1 MTKRGGNSM
10 IGRKSVSSLIA
21 FTMLTTGTVASA
33 SSFGEGFVGGVIGG
47 IVGNAIANQP
57 RRVHHTKRR
66 VHHKKRRVHHK
77 KKKVVK
83 KRIIV
88 TPEMK
93 IQKSLANLG
102 FYRGK
107 IDGEINSF
115 ETRSAIKAFNKA
127 NNLGN
132 TASLSQ
138 KTRDALIYMGD
149 LFKFDRNLIA
159 RGSDEKT
166 KAKKIQTA
174 LKIHGFYF
182 DKIDGSI
189 GPATRK
195 KIAEYKSSKG
205 LTPNGTLD
213 FEEEYQLIS
222 SAKKLN
228 DKNLEETLTSIKGVV
243 VKNNKQPATPKAT
256 DNKEQ
261 DFASVA
267 AATQEQ

>member
-1 MTKRGGNSM
+1 MFL
-10 IGRKSVSSLIA
+10 RKSVSSFIT
-21 FTMLTTGTVASA
+21 FSILTTGTVASA
-33 SSFGEGFVGGVIGG
+33 SSFGEGFVGGVIGSM
-47 IVGNAIANQP
+47 VGNAIINQP
-57 RRVHHTKRR
+57 RRVHHAPRR
-66 VHHKKRRVHHK
+66 VHHKKRVVHHK
-77 KKKVVK
+77 KKVVHHK
-83 KRIIV
+83 KRKVAPKKIV
-88 TPEMK
+88 LTPEMK
-93 IQKSLANLG
+93 IQKSLASLG
-102 FYRGK
+102 FYKGK

-115 ETRSAIKAFNKA
+115 ETRSAIKALNKA
-127 NNLGN
+127 YGLGN
-132 TASLSQ
+132 SASLSK

-159 RGSDEKT
+159 RGTDAKT

-182 DKIDGSI
+182 DKIDGAI

-195 KIAEYKSSKG
+195 KIAEYKASKG

-228 DKNLEETLTSIKGVV
+228 DKNLEETIASLKGVT
-243 VKNNKQPATPKAT
+243 VKNDKPTPVKT
-256 DNKEQ
+256 PEKEEK

-267 AATQEQ
+267 TAIQE